1 MHCYECLHDFW
12 TAFWLLL
19 SHFWPFFSHWPWLG
33 LYRPIF
39 GPFLDQNIFILGWFL
54 TIFRV
59 DPGRLTWFLH
69 GSIALIALFK
79 IRFGISTHFSDPNS
93 PKWQIFG
100 VKRPITAQNAPK
112 RPENGQ
118 KWPKNGPKNSPK
130 SVRWAA
136 PWQAN
141 QLTVT
146 SCVVVEQFS
155 LSKTTLFLFRLW
167 NISKKIMCC
176 PLDPP
181 CFGQW
186 LHFSR
191 KNNYYVFF
199 TLIAYVWTVDLE
211 EFRGAEKAW
220 KKRDFRKKNTGFF
233 HIAKPL

>member
-1 MHCYECLHDFW
+1 MMQICAKKCPFSSIKHLKKTVKIDVSSYEKCAVSGCAWKYRNWILSVFMHCYECLHDFW

-39 GPFLDQNIFILGWFL
+39 GPFWDQNIFILGWFS

-100 VKRPITAQNAPK
+100 VKRPTTAQNAPK

-118 KWPKNGPKNSPK
+118 NGPKMVRK
-130 SVRWAA
+130 IAQKASVGPPRG
-136 PWQAN
+136 
-141 QLTVT
+141 
-146 SCVVVEQFS
+146 
-155 LSKTTLFLFRLW
+155 RL
-167 NISKKIMCC
+167 IS
-176 PLDPP
+176 
-181 CFGQW
+181 
-186 LHFSR
+186 
-191 KNNYYVFF
+191 
-199 TLIAYVWTVDLE
+199 
-211 EFRGAEKAW
+211 
-220 KKRDFRKKNTGFF
+220 
-233 HIAKPL
+233 